1 MALLLSGF
9 DEDRQRLSP
18 HGNYRIPR
26 SSGFGRL
33 CFKND
38 CAKLQGKGGCW
49 FWPSKMKVLSNNC
62 HPDSIFGFFVG
73 REMIIRNLSLTS
85 RKKCIE
91 KYNFERDMMPFTRSV
106 CAKIRGPTVYVE
118 VRRSKRF
125 PHWDK
130 MNVENLEAVNL
141 LPFVRQTTFLLAST
155 YKWNENFKSGFLDLN
170 LFSNHS
176 VDQFKAQARIFTF
189 EKLWSL
195 GVTKTFLKMKEID
208 WKSEKPFNIARSF
221 SQ

>member
-1 MALLLSGF
+1 MLILPILRLDFYPFWSSEENCPPDKTIQAMASLLSGF
-9 DEDRQRLSP
+9 DEDKQRLSP

-62 HPDSIFGFFVG
+62 HPDSIFGFFMG

-106 CAKIRGPTVYVE
+106 CAKIRGPTV
-118 VRRSKRF
+118 
-125 PHWDK
+125 
-130 MNVENLEAVNL
+130 LI
-141 LPFVRQTTFLLAST
+141 TTDCSNSSAFA
-155 YKWNENFKSGFLDLN
+155 NI
-170 LFSNHS
+170 LF
-176 VDQFKAQARIFTF
+176 
-189 EKLWSL
+189 
-195 GVTKTFLKMKEID
+195 
-208 WKSEKPFNIARSF
+208 
-221 SQ
+221 